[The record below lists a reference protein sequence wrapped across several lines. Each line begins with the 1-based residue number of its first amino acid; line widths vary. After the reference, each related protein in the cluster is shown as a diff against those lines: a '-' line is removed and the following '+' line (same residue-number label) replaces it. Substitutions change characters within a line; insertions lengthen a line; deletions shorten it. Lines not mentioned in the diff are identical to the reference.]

1 MKEQREVPTQG
12 IGEACCGHSADG
24 VEIEVISAKAYFCP
38 MCPGQE
44 GDSPGNCAQCG
55 MPLQANSPFPP
66 SAETTYTC
74 PMHPEV
80 RSAGPGSCTECGMD
94 LEPVA
99 AQVNEPAD
107 REYGKLKQDFLIS
120 ALFSSAVL
128 FLAMG
133 HVLPGVERGKWI
145 AESTNH
151 WLQLLFTTP
160 VILWAGR
167 TIQSRFWA
175 SLRHRNPNMWTL
187 IGIGTS
193 TAYLVSIF
201 ALALP
206 SLFSSAFQT
215 EGRIP
220 VYFESAAVITT
231 LVLLGQILESRARR
245 RTSEALRM
253 LINLSPPTAQRVLD
267 SGDEEIAIEAICK
280 GDTLRVRPGEKV
292 PVDGRILDGSGSVDE
307 SMLSGEPLP
316 VDKRIDDR
324 VIAGTTNMAGA
335 FKMVAEAV
343 GSETILARIIDLVSQ
358 AQRSR
363 APIQR
368 SVDRVASVFVPA
380 VIGVSVITF
389 VTWSLW
395 GPEPSYAYAL
405 VNAIAVL
412 IIVCPCALGLA
423 TPMSIMVAL
432 GKGAQNGI
440 LVRDAEALEA
450 LREVDTLVIDKTGTL
465 TEGKPSVRAVHLLE
479 GSYPDRLLQWAASLE
494 KNSEHPVARAL
505 LREAEAS
512 GVSLLEPTDF
522 ESIPGAGI
530 KGKVDGHDVVCGSF
544 RLLSD
549 EGIPQMQRLQ
559 ELAED
564 LVIENELLTSIFLAV
579 DGKPAGLIAVEDKL
593 KPTSAE
599 AIRILTDHRNLD
611 VIMLTGDRRST
622 AEALSRTLG
631 IADFHAELSPR
642 GKLEFVKQLEKAG
655 KKVAVAGDGI
665 NDAPAL
671 AAAYV
676 GIAMGKGTEVA
687 MESAGITL
695 MDGDLLGIDRALA
708 LSLATSR
715 NIRENL
721 FFAFIYNTLGIL
733 IAAGIL
739 YPFFGLLLNPM
750 LASAAMSLSSVS
762 VIGNALR
769 LKQLELRRA

>member
-1 MKEQREVPTQG
+1 MKERREVPTQG
-12 IGEACCGHSADG
+12 LGEACCRHSDDE
-24 VEIEVISAKAYFCP
+24 VEMRAISVEAYFCP
-38 MCPGQE
+38 MCPSQE

-99 AQVNEPAD
+99 AQAAEPVD
-107 REYGKLKQDFLIS
+107 GEYGKLKQDFLIS
-120 ALFSSAVL
+120 AVFSSAVL

-133 HVLPGVERGKWI
+133 HVIPGVERGKWI
-145 AESTNH
+145 AESTSH
-151 WLQLLFTTP
+151 WLQFLFTTP

-187 IGIGTS
+187 IGMGTS

-201 ALALP
+201 ALARP

-245 RTSEALRM
+245 RTGEALRM
-253 LINLSPPTAQRVLD
+253 LINLSPPTAQRVLE

-280 GDTLRVRPGEKV
+280 GDTLRVRPGAKV
-292 PVDGRILDGSGSVDE
+292 PVDGRILNGSGSVDE

-316 VDKRIDDR
+316 VDKRIDDW
-324 VIAGTTNMAGA
+324 VVAGTTNMAGA
-335 FKMVAEAV
+335 FKIVAEAV

-380 VIGVSVITF
+380 VIGVSVTTF

-412 IIVCPCALGLA
+412 IIACPCALGLA

-450 LREVDTLVIDKTGTL
+450 LREADTLVIDKTGTL
-465 TEGKPSVRAVHLLE
+465 TEGKPSVGAVHLLE

-494 KNSEHPVARAL
+494 KDSEHPVARAL

-512 GVSLLEPTDF
+512 GVSLLEPTEF

-549 EGIPQMQRLQ
+549 EGTPQMQRLQ

-739 YPFFGLLLNPM
+739 YPFFRAPAESHAG
-750 LASAAMSLSSVS
+750 
-762 VIGNALR
+762 
-769 LKQLELRRA
+769 QRRNEPEFGVGHR